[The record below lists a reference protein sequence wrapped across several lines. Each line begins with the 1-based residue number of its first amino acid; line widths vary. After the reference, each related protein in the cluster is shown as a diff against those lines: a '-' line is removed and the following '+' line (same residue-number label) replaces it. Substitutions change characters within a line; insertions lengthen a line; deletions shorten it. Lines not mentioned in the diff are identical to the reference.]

1 MATHQDRTSIA
12 IAYCLAAHFMFAI
25 MGTCAKYMSETHHV
39 AEIAFY
45 RNLLVLIPFLIFM
58 IIPKNR
64 HLLKTYKPKL
74 IAIRAV
80 IGGISLIITF
90 AALSHLPMSY
100 ATVLFFASSIL
111 TPALAFFFLKEK
123 VGIHRWGA
131 VLIGMCGVI
140 VIAQPSGTISIIG
153 LCLAIAAAILHS
165 TMYTI
170 LRSLKSESPM
180 TITFY
185 FIIAGT
191 IIPGLFMPWVAKSIL
206 IEELWIF
213 LLIGLSGGIAQIFL
227 SNAYK
232 YAPASLV
239 TPFSY
244 TALLWTVLIDLYIW
258 QYTLEFLPLFIGASL
273 IISAQFYIIY
283 REYMNKTSNKNEK
296 IKL

>member
-1 MATHQDRTSIA
+1 MNAPKDNFSVA
-12 IAYCLAAHFMFAI
+12 ISCCLAAHFMFAI

-64 HLLKTYKPKL
+64 HLLKTDKPKL

-80 IGGISLIITF
+80 IGSISLIITF

-123 VGIHRWGA
+123 VGIHRWSA

-170 LRSLKSESPM
+170 LRGLKSESPM

-273 IISAQFYIIY
+273 IIFAQFYIIY

>member
-64 HLLKTYKPKL
+64 HLLKTDKPKL

-123 VGIHRWGA
+123 VGIHRWSA

-283 REYMNKTSNKNEK
+283 REYMNKSSDKTGK